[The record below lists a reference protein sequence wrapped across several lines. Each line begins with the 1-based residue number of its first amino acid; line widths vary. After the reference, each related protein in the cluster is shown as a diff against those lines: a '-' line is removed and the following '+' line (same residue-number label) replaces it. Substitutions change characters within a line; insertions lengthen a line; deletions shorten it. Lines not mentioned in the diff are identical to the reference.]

1 MRRIPRADLTAAA
14 ARRIWSA
21 PAAPACCTASRRTDV
36 SHSGAMRKHRTRNL
50 EIPRCAIAHLRSGPS
65 DHPGMTAPFRGS
77 APSMT
82 TLFTILFDGAAYGML
97 LFVLA
102 CGLAV
107 TLGLM
112 NFVNL
117 AHGAFA
123 MTGGYICAVLVN
135 NSGWPFFAALPL
147 AFVSAAAIG
156 VLLERTLYRHLYA
169 RSHLDQVL
177 FTIGLTFMSVA
188 AVDYIMG
195 SSRIFIKLPAAL
207 EGQFDF
213 FGVGIGRYRLMI
225 IVICGLLTVALQ
237 LILAKTRFGSR
248 LRAAVDDPRAASG
261 LGINVPQVFAF
272 TFAFGC
278 GLAGLGGALSAE
290 ILGLDPYFPLK
301 FMIYFLI
308 VVTVGG
314 SSSITGPG

>member
-1 MRRIPRADLTAAA
+1 MTVLT
-14 ARRIWSA
+14 
-21 PAAPACCTASRRTDV
+21 
-36 SHSGAMRKHRTRNL
+36 
-50 EIPRCAIAHLRSGPS
+50 IA
-65 DHPGMTAPFRGS
+65 
-77 APSMT
+77 
-82 TLFTILFDGAAYGML
+82 FDGVAYGML
-97 LFVLA
+97 LFVLS

-112 NFVNL
+112 NVVNL

-123 MTGGYICAVLVN
+123 MAGGYCCAVLVN
-135 NSGWPFFAALPL
+135 RYGVPFFAALPL
-147 AFVSAAAIG
+147 AFVAGALLG
-156 VLLERTLYRHLYA
+156 VVMERLLYRHIYH

-177 FTIGLTFMSVA
+177 FTVGLVFMAVTA
-188 AVDYIMG
+188 ADYVMG
-195 SSRIFIKLPAAL
+195 SSQVFIQLPASL
-207 EGQFDF
+207 QGQFDV
-213 FGVGIGRYRLMI
+213 FGIGVGRYRLMI
-225 IVICGLLTVALQ
+225 IVICGVLTLALQ
-237 LILAKTRFGSR
+237 MVLSRTRFGSR

-314 SSSITGPG
+314 SSSITGPFLASLLLGIADVAGKYYAPKLGPFVIYTIMIAILIWRPNGLFGKVAAR

>member
-1 MRRIPRADLTAAA
+1 MSS
-14 ARRIWSA
+14 SA
-21 PAAPACCTASRRTDV
+21 
-36 SHSGAMRKHRTRNL
+36 L
-50 EIPRCAIAHLRSGPS
+50 
-65 DHPGMTAPFRGS
+65 
-77 APSMT
+77 
-82 TLFTILFDGAAYGML
+82 
-97 LFVLA
+97 
-102 CGLAV
+102 
-107 TLGLM
+107 
-112 NFVNL
+112 
-117 AHGAFA
+117 
-123 MTGGYICAVLVN
+123 
-135 NSGWPFFAALPL
+135 
-147 AFVSAAAIG
+147 IG
-156 VLLERTLYRHLYA
+156 VVLERTLYRHLYT

-207 EGQFDF
+207 EGQFDL

-237 LILAKTRFGSR
+237 LILARTRFGSR
-248 LRAAVDDPRAASG
+248 LRAAVDDSRAAVG

-314 SSSITGPG
+314 SSSITGPFLASLLLGIGDVAGKYYVPKMGPFVIYTIMIVILIWRPNGLFGRSAAR

>member
-1 MRRIPRADLTAAA
+1 M
-14 ARRIWSA
+14 
-21 PAAPACCTASRRTDV
+21 
-36 SHSGAMRKHRTRNL
+36 N
-50 EIPRCAIAHLRSGPS
+50 
-65 DHPGMTAPFRGS
+65 
-77 APSMT
+77 
-82 TLFTILFDGAAYGML
+82 TLPTILFDGIAYGML

-123 MTGGYICAVLVN
+123 MAGGYCCAVLVN
-135 NSGWPFFAALPL
+135 RAGVPFFAALPM
-147 AFVSAAAIG
+147 AFVAGALLGI
-156 VLLERTLYRHLYA
+156 VLERTLYRHLYQ

-177 FTIGLTFMSVA
+177 FTVGLVFMSVS
-188 AVDYIMG
+188 AVDYVMG
-195 SSRIFIKLPAAL
+195 SSQTFIHLPPVL
-207 EGQFDF
+207 QGQVEL
-213 FGVGIGRYRLMI
+213 FGLAVSRYRLMI
-225 IVICGLLTVALQ
+225 IVICGLLTLALQ
-237 LILAKTRFGSR
+237 LILSRTRFGSR

-261 LGINVPQVFAF
+261 LGINVPQIFAL

-278 GLAGLGGALSAE
+278 GLAGLGGALGAE

-314 SSSITGPG
+314 ASSITGPFVASLLLGIGDVAGKYYVPKLGAFVIYTLMIVILIWKPNGLFGRTAAR

>member
-1 MRRIPRADLTAAA
+1 MA
-14 ARRIWSA
+14 
-21 PAAPACCTASRRTDV
+21 
-36 SHSGAMRKHRTRNL
+36 
-50 EIPRCAIAHLRSGPS
+50 
-65 DHPGMTAPFRGS
+65 
-77 APSMT
+77 
-82 TLFTILFDGAAYGML
+82 TILFDGVAYGML

-123 MTGGYICAVLVN
+123 MAGGYVTVILMDRWGV
-135 NSGWPFFAALPL
+135 PFLACLPAAFIVAAALG
-147 AFVSAAAIG
+147 FV
-156 VLLERTLYRHLYA
+156 LERTLYVHMYG

-177 FTIGLTFMSVA
+177 FTIGLVFMSVT
-188 AVDYIMG
+188 AVDYFMG
-195 SSRIFIKLPAAL
+195 SSQTFIQLPDYLQGQIDIFGL
-207 EGQFDF
+207 
-213 FGVGIGRYRLMI
+213 GVGRYRLMI

-237 LILAKTRFGSR
+237 LILSKTRFGSR

-261 LGINVPQVFAF
+261 LGINVPQVFAL

-278 GLAGLGGALSAE
+278 GLAGLGGALGAE

-314 SSSITGPG
+314 SSSITGPFLASLLLGIGDVAGKYYVPKLGAFVIYTMMIVILIWRPNGLFGRTSAR